1 MKALYLALACILLS
15 MIYSRICDGDAEN
28 VKDCQAAT
36 FDNTTFYRCCFIDS
50 KAKKDGKEINTK
62 VCSEIK
68 KDEYDNIKKK
78 IEDLEKQMKDIGY
91 ESPKVSINCESNYI
105 FLSIISLALFLL

>member
-36 FDNTTFYRCCFIDS
+36 FDNTTYYRCCFIDS
-50 KAKKDGKEINTK
+50 KAKMGGKEINTK
-62 VCSEIK
+62 VCGEVN

-78 IEDLEKQMKDIGY
+78 IEDLEKHMKDTGF
-91 ESPKVSINCESNYI
+91 ESPKVSVNCKSNYI
-105 FLSIISLALFLL
+105 FLSIISLILFLL